1 MKKRLSRQVGRAYC
15 KPSQDVRLADV
26 IPAWYVAI
34 CLHVEAG
41 AHHACV
47 HDLSPWETTR
57 KAIREHF
64 SGRVSDPGAARWAA
78 ALQSTTT
85 MKLGDPND

>member
-47 HDLSPWETTR
+47 HDLFPCL
-57 KAIREHF
+57 REHL
-64 SGRVSDPGAARWAA
+64 RQMSDAQQFQHASCHVGEFKD
-78 ALQSTTT
+78 T
-85 MKLGDPND
+85 